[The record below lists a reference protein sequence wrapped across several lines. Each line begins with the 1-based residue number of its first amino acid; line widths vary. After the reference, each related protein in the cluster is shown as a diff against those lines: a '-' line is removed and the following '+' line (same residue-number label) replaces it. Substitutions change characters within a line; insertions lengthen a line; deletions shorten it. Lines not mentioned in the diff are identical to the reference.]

1 MFCDDT
7 LRTTKNKL
15 GIYRLF
21 RRMSAYPGNKMQLT
35 EIGNKKA
42 APLGA
47 AVIAT
52 LNHITGL
59 TLHGSNFGGM
69 G

>member
-1 MFCDDT
+1 MYVDDT
-7 LRTTKNKL
+7 LLNIKNK
-15 GIYRLF
+15 
-21 RRMSAYPGNKMQLT
+21 PGNSPLSNQ
-35 EIGNKKA
+35 GNKKA

-59 TLHGSNFGGM
+59 TLHGPILGGM